1 MADGNVTSDED
12 ERQVAEE
19 RDGREHPSVAR
30 ECDDEEEEESSEQE
44 DVLNK
49 GSDSEEKSEEEEE
62 RDEEEQGE
70 ENEQDEEDEEEDD
83 DDDNSEEEDD
93 KKTKASNVLANYS
106 EKLQKAL
113 VGNLDGDFPENVKV
127 VRIFTS
133 STFTGKYI
141 KYCKVTPTVS
151 ARNLRYCGYFRSI
164 ITSLRKTQVDNVL
177 N

>member
-44 DVLNK
+44 DDLNK

-70 ENEQDEEDEEEDD
+70 ENEHDEEDDD

-93 KKTKASNVLANYS
+93 EKTKASNVLANYS

-113 VGNLDGDFPENVKV
+113 VGNLDGDFPENMKV